1 MNEKGKLSLHAIV
14 EGIID
19 NARKTIIREQ
29 LTDPRFYE
37 QTAPLLDD
45 LIQQNR
51 ADAAAYE
58 EFLRGRGTDE
68 AAGGQAPRSRH
79 SRGPAADRR
88 APLIGRLGA
97 FPEVP
102 AVPLC
107 RSLQFDTVRPA
118 VPARTCR

>member
-1 MNEKGKLSLHAIV
+1 MLNEKGKLSRHAIV

-51 ADAAAYE
+51 ADAAA
-58 EFLRGRGTDE
+58 
-68 AAGGQAPRSRH
+68 
-79 SRGPAADRR
+79 
-88 APLIGRLGA
+88 
-97 FPEVP
+97 
-102 AVPLC
+102 
-107 RSLQFDTVRPA
+107 
-118 VPARTCR
+118 